1 MIEQV
6 KERRLDNAE
15 INQLIHLFGESVKH
29 FFRDQNRS
37 AMTSPIFNLPNRLV
51 LGSHCYYENLPQLLC
66 EITSRA
72 SEEDIGSG
80 MKRLGARPNYVHLN
94 SLALGYLVGREQA
107 RLMAQGTGTG
117 TSDDDGKVATV
128 LEFWSR
134 VARSYRNDALL
145 LPDEADF
152 AIPIL
157 ADKTAGDLLPRL
169 RSDLTEDSTRQ
180 LHRMMAT
187 LELYTFI
194 LNGEARVGVFHHGPY
209 PVEGGDVII
218 VKELTGLR
226 EDFYPWAR
234 LQARLP
240 YDRLAYVMRLS
251 NVKPKITLFGTLT
264 TEPSDYK
271 SQIVAREVFVVDDG
285 SPRPL
290 PAGEFAD
297 LTAIAGDAQ
306 LELYRKVIDWDERYR
321 IAYGA
326 DLYGCL
332 LKCFADPLGFGDQ
345 YGETIRSCFAES
357 VERHVDDLL
366 SGRETPRVL
375 EHIAKTDGPIFAP
388 LCIT

>member
-1 MIEQV
+1 MIEQI
-6 KERRLDNAE
+6 EARCLGNAQV
-15 INQLIHLFGESVKH
+15 NQLIHLFGESVKH

-37 AMTSPIFNLPNRLV
+37 AMTSPIFNLPSRLV
-51 LGSHCYYENLPQLLC
+51 LGSHCYHENLPRLLS

-72 SEEDIGSG
+72 SEEDIGGG
-80 MKRLGARPNYVHLN
+80 MKRLCARPNYVHLN
-94 SLALGYLVGREQA
+94 SLALGFLVGREQA
-107 RLMAQGTGTG
+107 RLMGAKTG
-117 TSDDDGKVATV
+117 DNDGEVATV
-128 LEFWSR
+128 LEFWAR
-134 VARSYRNDALL
+134 VARSYRNDGLL
-145 LPDEADF
+145 LPDEAGF
-152 AIPIL
+152 TIPIL
-157 ADKTAGDLLPRL
+157 ANETVNDLVPRL
-169 RSDLTEDSTRQ
+169 RGDLPKDITRR
-180 LHRMMAT
+180 LHRMIAT

-209 PVEGGDVII
+209 PVEGGDSIV

-234 LQARLP
+234 LDARLP
-240 YDRLAYVMRLS
+240 YDHLAYVMRLR
-251 NVKPKITLFGTLT
+251 NVKSKFVLFGTLT

-271 SQIVAREVFVVDDG
+271 SQIVAREVFIVDDG
-285 SPRPL
+285 SARPL
-290 PAGEFAD
+290 PAEEFAD

-321 IAYGA
+321 IEYGA

-345 YGETIRSCFAES
+345 YGETIRSRFAET

-366 SGRETPRVL
+366 SGGQPPRVL

-388 LCIT
+388 LGGT

>member
-1 MIEQV
+1 MSEHAEEQ
-6 KERRLDNAE
+6 RLGNADV
-15 INQLIHLFGESVKH
+15 NQLIHLFGESVKH

-37 AMTSPIFNLPNRLV
+37 AMTSPIFNLPNRLI
-51 LGSHCYYENLPQLLC
+51 LGSYCYYENLPQLLS

-72 SEEDIGSG
+72 SAEDVGSG

-107 RLMAQGTGTG
+107 RLMGAKAG
-117 TSDDDGKVATV
+117 DDGDEVATV
-128 LEFWSR
+128 LEFW
-134 VARSYRNDALL
+134 ARAAQSYRNDGLL

-152 AIPIL
+152 TIPVL
-157 ADKTAGDLLPRL
+157 ANEAVNDLLPRL
-169 RSDLTEDSTRQ
+169 RSDLPEDIARQ
-180 LHRMMAT
+180 LHRMIAT

-226 EDFYPWAR
+226 ENFYPWAR
-234 LQARLP
+234 LDAQLP

-251 NVKPKITLFGTLT
+251 NVKSKLVLFGTLA
-264 TEPSDYK
+264 TEPRDYK
-271 SQIVAREVFVVDDG
+271 SQIVAREIFILDDDT
-285 SPRPL
+285 PRPL
-290 PAGEFAD
+290 PAGEFPD

-306 LELYRKVIDWDERYR
+306 LELYRKVIDWDEGYR
-321 IAYGA
+321 IEYGA

-345 YGETIRSCFAES
+345 YGKTIRSHFAKS
-357 VERHVDDLL
+357 VGRHVDDLL
-366 SGRETPRVL
+366 SGREPPLVL
-375 EHIAKTDGPIFAP
+375 QHIAKTDGPIFAP
-388 LCIT
+388 LDVT